1 MIDGQVCFDQPV
13 ISDMRTYDN
22 IQNIT
27 TGQGDD
33 YTRGCLLYYTYF
45 KQCY

>member
-1 MIDGQVCFDQPV
+1 MTDGQECFDQPV

-22 IQNIT
+22 IRNIT

-45 KQCY
+45 KQYY